1 MPLSHIANAHEF
13 AGRPPPTAADEQRIN
28 NSLDLIFNKGNTEM
42 TEQTTPVEPTLTVEQ
57 LEEMAE
63 VSGKAA
69 SELLRQDGWA
79 ILTAMQKALLQG
91 VNSTGLVVLPV
102 MSNLDEV
109 CGKVTDPEGLRKIMT
124 TLQNDVSLFITG
136 LNILSSRH
144 EGKEGKPTEAEV
156 EMMHEVSY
164 GYSELQGHL
173 ERAINPLVL
182 QVADILEAAGITELA
197 IK

>member
-1 MPLSHIANAHEF
+1 
-13 AGRPPPTAADEQRIN
+13 
-28 NSLDLIFNKGNTEM
+28 M